1 MSLQTSP
8 ILTSNLT
15 DEAAIRR
22 ILQQMVDAWK
32 RGDGAAYA
40 AVFTEDADYIAFNGT
55 HFKGREEIA
64 SSHQQLFDTFLK
76 GTYLKG
82 DIKNMRFLSPEIAL
96 VHANYG
102 IVDSWRTEV
111 SLMRESIETFVVL
124 KRNGEWL
131 FTAFHI
137 TRVQHR
143 NWLQWVLYA
152 IASGGCGGGRKIE
165 NFSAGGV
172 VIGAFLI
179 SRGRICRHG
188 SNFAAAAIPARTITL
203 HFSR

>member
-8 ILTSNLT
+8 ILTSNPT

-55 HFKGREEIA
+55 HFKGHQEIA

-82 DIKNMRFLSPEIAL
+82 DIKSMRFLSPEIAL

-111 SLMRESIETFVVL
+111 SLMRESIETFVAL

-152 IASGGCGGGRKIE
+152 IALR
-165 NFSAGGV
+165 
-172 VIGAFLI
+172 
-179 SRGRICRHG
+179 
-188 SNFAAAAIPARTITL
+188 
-203 HFSR
+203 FSR